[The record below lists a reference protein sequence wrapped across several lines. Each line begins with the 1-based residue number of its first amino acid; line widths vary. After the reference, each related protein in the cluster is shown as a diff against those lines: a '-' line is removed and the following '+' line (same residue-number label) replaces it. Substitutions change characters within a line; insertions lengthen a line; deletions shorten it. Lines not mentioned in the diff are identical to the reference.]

1 MHNLEL
7 RICNWILVG
16 ASMYLSGYYGW
27 SLMLGEMP
35 FAGIMFAVAAAVAF
49 LVSLL
54 VRLAAFRYA
63 QGNWVGFVMAGV
75 MACVAIFFNIVSDY
89 SSATILRDQYMTSVY
104 NDNQVHDNAVAE
116 AKRLETAIAN
126 LRAETAWKTK
136 YESPET
142 YSALITEQKQRT
154 DRGRNIFERTKQ
166 CTDTTLPIS
175 EQVCREIARLEAQ
188 RANATRRQVILAEL
202 KTLGEQLAT
211 ARAEAEANRKMTN
224 PALAQ
229 TRAIT
234 SWFMLDRNST
244 EATDW
249 WGGKSIMLYLTIL
262 LTGLITVLG
271 WELGSSRPPVV
282 VEPPQRPRNRWIA
295 SEVPTEPIP
304 LTPEPPPPSAPTYP
318 PVGANSHT
326 TNTVVYA
333 KTSKS
338 HDSEAIARLM
348 RELEDEFGLQP
359 KH

>member
-16 ASMYLSGYYGW
+16 ASMFLSGYDGY

-35 FAGIMFAVAAAVAF
+35 FAGIMFVVCAIVAF

-54 VRLAAFRYA
+54 VRLASLRFQR
-63 QGNWVGFVMAGV
+63 GEWVSFVMAAT
-75 MACVAIFFNIVSDY
+75 MAGIAIFFNIVSDY
-89 SSATILRDQYMTSVY
+89 SSATILRDHYMTSVY
-104 NDNQVHDNAVAE
+104 NDNKIHDNAVAE

-142 YSALITEQKQRT
+142 YQALITEQKHRT
-154 DRGRNIFERTKQ
+154 DRGANIFARTKQ

-202 KTLGEQLAT
+202 KTLGEQLEI
-211 ARAEAEANRKMTN
+211 ARTEAETNKKLTN

-234 SWFMLDRNST
+234 AWFTLDREST
-244 EATDW
+244 DGVDW
-249 WGGKSIMLYLTIL
+249 WGGKSIMLYLTVL
-262 LTGLITVLG
+262 LTGLITILG
-271 WELGSSRPPVV
+271 WELGQHRAPTVATPPP
-282 VEPPQRPRNRWIA
+282 ERPRNRWIA
-295 SEVPTEPIP
+295 ADGYDPQPIP
-304 LTPEPPPPSAPTYP
+304 LPASEPPPLPH
-318 PVGANSHT
+318 GHHT
-326 TNTVVYA
+326 SNTVVYA
-333 KTSKS
+333 KTAKG
-338 HDSEAIARLM
+338 HDSEAINRLM
-348 RELEDEFGLQP
+348 RELEQDFPELAQR
-359 KH
+359 H

>member
-16 ASMYLSGYYGW
+16 ASMFLSGYDGY

-35 FAGIMFAVAAAVAF
+35 FAGIMFVVCASVAF

-54 VRLAAFRYA
+54 VRLASLRFQR
-63 QGNWVGFVMAGV
+63 GEWVSFVMAAT
-75 MACVAIFFNIVSDY
+75 MAGIAIFFNIVSDY
-89 SSATILRDQYMTSVY
+89 SSATILRDHYMTSVY
-104 NDNQVHDNAVAE
+104 NDNKIHDNAVAE

-142 YSALITEQKQRT
+142 YQALITEQKQRT
-154 DRGRNIFERTKQ
+154 DRGANIFARTKQ

-202 KTLGEQLAT
+202 KTLGEQLEI
-211 ARAEAEANRKMTN
+211 ARTEAETNKKLTN

-234 SWFMLDRNST
+234 AWFTLDRESSDGV
-244 EATDW
+244 DW
-249 WGGKSIMLYLTIL
+249 WGGKSIMLYLTVL
-262 LTGLITVLG
+262 LTGLITILG
-271 WELGSSRPPVV
+271 WELGQFKGAPI
-282 VEPPQRPRNRWIA
+282 VEPPRPRARYIA
-295 SEVPTEPIP
+295 SDLPNHPPSSAEPIP
-304 LTPEPPPPSAPTYP
+304 LSPEPPPPLGQT
-318 PVGANSHT
+318 SHT
-326 TNTVVYA
+326 SNTVVY
-333 KTSKS
+333 TRSGSS
-338 HDSEAIARLM
+338 HDSQAIARLM
-348 RELEDEFGLQP
+348 KELEEEFGLQP